1 MIILDTNVISEPLR
15 SAPEPAVVEWLDRQP
30 QESLFVTALTL
41 AELRRGVLALPEGRR
56 RDTLQ
61 YRLEETL
68 LPFFSDRV
76 LPFDDA
82 AASAW
87 AQLQARAAAK
97 GRPLP
102 VMDSLIGAI
111 AYAHSMT
118 LATRNG
124 RDFKPMGL
132 KLIDPWTA

>member
-41 AELRRGVLALPEGRR
+41 AELRRGVLALSEGRR

-97 GRPLP
+97 GRPC
-102 VMDSLIGAI
+102 
-111 AYAHSMT
+111 
-118 LATRNG
+118 R
-124 RDFKPMGL
+124 
-132 KLIDPWTA
+132 